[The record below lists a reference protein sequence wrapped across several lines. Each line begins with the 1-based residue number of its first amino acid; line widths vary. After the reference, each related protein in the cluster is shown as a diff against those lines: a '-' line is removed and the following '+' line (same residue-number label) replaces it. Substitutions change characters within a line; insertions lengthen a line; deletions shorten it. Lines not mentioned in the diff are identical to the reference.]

1 MRPTTKHRTR
11 SALAASGLLALA
23 LGGCVVAPPPPPPP
37 IHHRPPPPVVVE
49 PAPPVVIERYAPPPG
64 VVYVQPSYAMPAP
77 GYAWRYHPRYGWG
90 WYHPR
95 YGWHRGWN

>member
-1 MRPTTKHRTR
+1 MRPTTTHGTR
-11 SALAASGLLALA
+11 FALAASGLIALV
-23 LGGCVVAPPPPPPP
+23 LGGCVVAPPPPPPV
-37 IHHRPPPPVVVE
+37 HHRPPPPVVVE

-64 VVYVQPSYAMPAP
+64 VVYVEPSYALPAP